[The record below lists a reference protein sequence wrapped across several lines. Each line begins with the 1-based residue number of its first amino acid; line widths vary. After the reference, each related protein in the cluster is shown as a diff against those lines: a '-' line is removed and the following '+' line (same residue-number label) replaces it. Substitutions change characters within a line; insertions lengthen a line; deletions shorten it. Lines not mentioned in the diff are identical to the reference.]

1 MNGKALHTLEYDK
14 IIRLLEEEA
23 TSAPGRKLCADLLPM
38 EDLDEIEQAQAE
50 TADAFSRIVKKGVLN
65 FSGISPIDDIMRRLA
80 IGASLNTSEL
90 LRIATLFN
98 TAGEAKRYASQENP
112 HTSAKKLRQNDVSN
126 PEPEEE
132 KPDSLTGFFNILEP
146 VPTVANE
153 IRRCILSEN
162 EISDSASPALRS
174 IRRQLA
180 SMNDR
185 IHDALGKIINGSGR
199 NYLQDPVITLRNGRY
214 CLPVRADHKN
224 MIPGMVHDQSASGST
239 LFIEPMSVVKLN
251 NEQKELAGKEQEEID
266 RILARLSDTA
276 SGYQTE
282 MKRDYETLV
291 RLDFI
296 FAKGRLALRQ
306 NASRPLFNN
315 DRYINIRKGRHPLLD
330 PKTVVPIDL
339 SLGKDFTLLVVTG
352 PNTGGKTVSLKTIGL
367 FTLMGEAGLHIP
379 AGDRSQLGLFRE
391 VYADIGDEQSI
402 EQSLSTFS
410 AHMTNIADILKKTT
424 ADSLVLFDELGAG
437 TDPVEGA
444 ALAASILSFLH
455 AQDIR
460 TMATTHYS
468 ELKVYALQTEGV
480 RNASCEFDVETL
492 RPTYRILIG
501 IPGKSNAFA
510 ISARLGVPED
520 IIDDAKL
527 RISEQ
532 DEAFEDLLTDL
543 EKNRLSLEKQE
554 AKLKNERETLKQER
568 AAFEAEKMLLTG
580 KRDAM
585 LQEAKEES
593 ARILQEAKNY
603 ADETMRTFRKF
614 GKENVSSSDMERER
628 EALRKKLKK
637 SQAQKNNIKKEPHKQ
652 HKISDFQIGDLVY
665 VHSMNVKG
673 TVTALPDSRGN
684 LMVQMGIIRSRV
696 HYTDLEILPDTEIT
710 GPDNFKKAGTGS
722 AAGKIKMSKS
732 MTASSE
738 INLLGMTVDEAVAAV
753 EKFLDDAYL
762 AHLTQVRIIHGKG
775 TGKLRAGI
783 HNYLRKKARHVKDFH
798 LAGFGEGDAGVTI
811 VTFK

>member
-1 MNGKALHTLEYDK
+1 MNGKALYTLEYDK

-98 TAGEAKRYASQENP
+98 TAGEAKRYASEDNP

-710 GPDNFKKAGTGS
+710 GPDNFKKTGTGS

>member
-1 MNGKALHTLEYDK
+1 MNGKALYTLEYDK

-98 TAGEAKRYASQENP
+98 TAGEAKRYASEDNP

-568 AAFEAEKMLLTG
+568 AALEAEKMLLTG

-710 GPDNFKKAGTGS
+710 GPDNFKKTGTGS

>member
-1 MNGKALHTLEYDK
+1 MNGKALYTLEYDK

-532 DEAFEDLLTDL
+532 DEAFEDLSTDL

-710 GPDNFKKAGTGS
+710 GPDNFKKTGTGS

>member
-1 MNGKALHTLEYDK
+1 MNGKALYTLEYDK

-50 TADAFSRIVKKGVLN
+50 TADAFSRIIKKGVLN

-98 TAGEAKRYASQENP
+98 TAGEAKRYASEDNP

-568 AAFEAEKMLLTG
+568 AALEAEKMLLTG

-710 GPDNFKKAGTGS
+710 GPDNFKKTGTGS

>member
-112 HTSAKKLRQNDVSN
+112 HTSAKKLRQNDISN

-710 GPDNFKKAGTGS
+710 GPDNFKKTGTGS

>member
-1 MNGKALHTLEYDK
+1 MNGKALYTLEYDK

-710 GPDNFKKAGTGS
+710 GPDNFKKTGTGS

>member
-112 HTSAKKLRQNDVSN
+112 HTSAKKLRQNDISN

-132 KPDSLTGFFNILEP
+132 KPDSLTGFFNSLEP

-410 AHMTNIADILKKTT
+410 
-424 ADSLVLFDELGAG
+424 
-437 TDPVEGA
+437 
-444 ALAASILSFLH
+444 
-455 AQDIR
+455 
-460 TMATTHYS
+460 
-468 ELKVYALQTEGV
+468 
-480 RNASCEFDVETL
+480 
-492 RPTYRILIG
+492 
-501 IPGKSNAFA
+501 
-510 ISARLGVPED
+510 
-520 IIDDAKL
+520 
-527 RISEQ
+527 
-532 DEAFEDLLTDL
+532 
-543 EKNRLSLEKQE
+543 
-554 AKLKNERETLKQER
+554 
-568 AAFEAEKMLLTG
+568 
-580 KRDAM
+580 
-585 LQEAKEES
+585 
-593 ARILQEAKNY
+593 
-603 ADETMRTFRKF
+603 
-614 GKENVSSSDMERER
+614 
-628 EALRKKLKK
+628 
-637 SQAQKNNIKKEPHKQ
+637 
-652 HKISDFQIGDLVY
+652 
-665 VHSMNVKG
+665 
-673 TVTALPDSRGN
+673 
-684 LMVQMGIIRSRV
+684 
-696 HYTDLEILPDTEIT
+696 
-710 GPDNFKKAGTGS
+710 
-722 AAGKIKMSKS
+722 
-732 MTASSE
+732 
-738 INLLGMTVDEAVAAV
+738 
-753 EKFLDDAYL
+753 
-762 AHLTQVRIIHGKG
+762 
-775 TGKLRAGI
+775 
-783 HNYLRKKARHVKDFH
+783 
-798 LAGFGEGDAGVTI
+798 
-811 VTFK
+811 

>member
-1 MNGKALHTLEYDK
+1 MNGKALYTLEYDK

-50 TADAFSRIVKKGVLN
+50 TADAFSRIIKKGVLN

-98 TAGEAKRYASQENP
+98 TAGEAKRYASEDNP

-710 GPDNFKKAGTGS
+710 GPDNFKKTGTGS